1 MAKQRDARIAI
12 VGAGLMGSTHA
23 STLTFSTKNVV
34 ISHIVDND
42 LARAADVAEP
52 IEGAVATR
60 ALQPALED
68 CDGVIITAPD
78 EYHRELIEQALAAG
92 KPVLCEKPLAT
103 TLEDCLELLKAESE
117 LSRPLISL
125 GFMRRFD
132 PGYRALRRLITEG
145 NDGALLMSHSV
156 HRNPSSAE
164 GTTAAAIQS
173 LPIHEFDM
181 LHWLSA
187 EQIVSVAAFAGKRS
201 SNAARGLHDPM
212 LFVCTTTSGVIG
224 HIQMYS
230 NARYGYEVRCEVL
243 CEDGAADLDGMYRS
257 ANGLGNSA
265 VAAIEP
271 GVCRDWRDRFAN
283 AYRLELQTWV
293 NSVINPLEA
302 SIDLA
307 TAYDGYAA
315 FVTAQAA
322 IKSIESGEPVA
333 TNLAE
338 SRAILSP
345 AGISS
350 RIPSSD
356 PETSKR

>member
-1 MAKQRDARIAI
+1 MTKQRDARIAI

-23 STLTFSTKNVV
+23 STLTFSTKNVA
-34 ISHIVDND
+34 ISYVVDKD
-42 LARAADVAEP
+42 LTRAADVADG
-52 IEGAVATR
+52 IEGAVATTK
-60 ALQPALED
+60 LQPVLDE

-78 EYHRELIEQALAAG
+78 EYHRELIELALVAG

-103 TLEDCLELLKAESE
+103 TTEDCLELLKAESQ
-117 LSRPLISL
+117 LSQPLISL

-132 PGYRALRRLITEG
+132 PGYRALRRVITDG

-164 GTTAAAIQS
+164 VTTAAAIRS

-181 LHWLSA
+181 LRWLSA

-201 SNAARGLHDPM
+201 SNAAGDLHDPM
-212 LFVCTTTSGVIG
+212 LFVCTTTSGVLG
-224 HIQMYS
+224 HIEMYS
-230 NARYGYEVRCEVL
+230 NAKYGYEVRCEVL

-265 VAAIEP
+265 VRAIEP

-283 AYRLELQTWV
+283 AYRLELQAWI
-293 NSVINPLEA
+293 NSVINPAET
-302 SIDLA
+302 SGDLA

-315 FVTAQAA
+315 LVTAEAA
-322 IKSIESGEPVA
+322 ISSIESGQPVA
-333 TNLAE
+333 VNLAE
-338 SRAILSP
+338 LPSHFLTGSP
-345 AGISS
+345 SS

-356 PETSKR
+356 REAGTQ